1 MLLLLLFKWGI
12 SLIKSNTWKFEA
24 NAMANGQAKCVSKYA
39 LYAYHDDDWWLY
51 CKVNMY
57 FIIGWK
63 RTHDG
68 ENKNKITSSVD
79 TERYDD

>member
-1 MLLLLLFKWGI
+1 MLLLHLFKWGI

-24 NAMANGQAKCVSKYA
+24 NAMANCQAKCVSKYA

-57 FIIGWK
+57 FIIKSLGGREHMMVK
-63 RTHDG
+63 TKTKLPHQ
-68 ENKNKITSSVD
+68 
-79 TERYDD
+79 